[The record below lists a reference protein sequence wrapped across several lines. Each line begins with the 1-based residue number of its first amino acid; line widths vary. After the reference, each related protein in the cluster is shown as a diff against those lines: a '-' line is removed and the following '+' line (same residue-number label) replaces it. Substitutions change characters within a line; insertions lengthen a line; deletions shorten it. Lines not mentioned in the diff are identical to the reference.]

1 MLKKRLIGVV
11 TVKQGWAV
19 QSFGY
24 RRYLPLGKPE
34 VLVENLDRW
43 GADEILISCTD
54 RTQTGQGPDFK
65 LLERISA
72 LGLSTPIIYGGG
84 IRNKEEAVRVV
95 NLGADRILVD
105 AIIWDSPADLELLSR
120 ELGNQA
126 LIAHLPVGIRDGALY
141 WRNYRNGEE
150 RLMDHALLSRMHLE
164 WISEVM
170 LTDWVH
176 EGTPGAFDEAIPKL
190 FPLQEK
196 PLLLFGGISESTQL
210 QRVLALNNV
219 VAAGVGNFL
228 NYKEHAIQQIKR
240 NLIGVSIRAAHYASQ
255 EEV

>member
-1 MLKKRLIGVV
+1 MLKKRLIGVI
-11 TVKQGWAV
+11 TVKHGWAV

-65 LLERISA
+65 LLETISA

-84 IRNKEEAVRVV
+84 VRNTEDAVRVV

-105 AIIWDSPADLELLSR
+105 AMIWDSPASLELLSR
-120 ELGNQA
+120 ELGKQA
-126 LIAHLPVGIRDGALY
+126 LIAHLPVGILDGALY
-141 WRNYRNGEE
+141 WRNYRNDEE
-150 RLMDHALLSRMHLE
+150 RLLDHTLLSQMHLD

-170 LTDWVH
+170 LTDWAH
-176 EGTPGAFDEAIPKL
+176 EGMPGAFDEQIPKK
-190 FPLQEK
+190 FPIKEK
-196 PLLLFGGISESTQL
+196 PLLLFGGISEFEQL

-228 NYKEHAIQQIKR
+228 NYKEHAIQRIKR
-240 NLIGVSIRAAHYASQ
+240 NLISVPMRAAHYSS
-255 EEV
+255 ELV

>member
-11 TVKQGWAV
+11 TVRQGWAV

-43 GADEILISCTD
+43 GADEILISCID
-54 RTQTGQGPDFK
+54 RSETGQGPDFK
-65 LLERISA
+65 LLERIAA
-72 LGLSTPIIYGGG
+72 LGLSTPVIYAGGV
-84 IRNKEEAVRVV
+84 RNGKDAVQVV

-105 AIIWDSPADLELLSR
+105 AMVWDFPADLELLSR

-126 LIAHLPVGIRDGALY
+126 LIAHLPVSIRDGTLY

-150 RLMDHALLSRMHLE
+150 CLLDHAALSRMHLE

-176 EGTPGAFDEAIPKL
+176 EGAPGAFNEQIPKL
-190 FPLQEK
+190 FPLEGK
-196 PLLLFGGISESTQL
+196 PLLLFGGISEFAQL

-240 NLIGVSIRAAHYASQ
+240 NLVGVPMRAAHYAV
-255 EEV
+255 EEY

>member
-11 TVKQGWAV
+11 TVRQGWAV

-34 VLVENLDRW
+34 VVVENLDRW
-43 GADEILISCTD
+43 GADEILISCID
-54 RTQTGQGPDFK
+54 RSETGQGPDFK
-65 LLERISA
+65 LLERIAA
-72 LGLSTPIIYGGG
+72 LGLSTPVIYAGGV
-84 IRNKEEAVRVV
+84 RNGADAVQAV
-95 NLGADRILVD
+95 NLGADRIQVD
-105 AIIWDSPADLELLSR
+105 AMLWDLPAELELLSR

-126 LIAHLPVGIRDGALY
+126 LIAHLPVSIRDGALY

-150 RLMDHALLSRMHLE
+150 CLLDHAALSRMYLE
-164 WISEVM
+164 WVSEVM

-190 FPLQEK
+190 FPLEEK
-196 PLLLFGGISESTQL
+196 PLLLFGGLSASAQL
-210 QRVLALNNV
+210 QRVLSLNNV

-228 NYKEHAIQQIKR
+228 HYKEHAIQQIKR
-240 NLIGVSIRAAHYASQ
+240 NLVGVPMRAAHYAS
-255 EEV
+255 EER

>member
-11 TVKQGWAV
+11 TIKQGWAV
-19 QSFGY
+19 QSLGY

-34 VLVENLDRW
+34 MLVENLDRW
-43 GADEILISCTD
+43 GADEILISCID
-54 RTQTGQGPDFK
+54 RTQTGQGPDFT

-84 IRNKEEAVRVV
+84 VRNREDAVRVV

-105 AIIWDSPADLELLSR
+105 AMIWDSPAVLELLSR

-126 LIAHLPVGIRDGALY
+126 LIAHLPVAIRDGALH

-150 RLMDHALLSRMHLE
+150 RLLDHKLLSRMHLD

-176 EGTPGAFDEAIPKL
+176 EGTPGAFDEQIPKR
-190 FPLQEK
+190 FPIKEK
-196 PLLLFGGISESTQL
+196 PLLLFGGISESEQL

-240 NLIGVSIRAAHYASQ
+240 DLVGVPMRAAHYAS
-255 EEV
+255 EVT

>member
-11 TVKQGWAV
+11 TVRQGWAV

-34 VLVENLDRW
+34 VIVENLDRW
-43 GADEILISCTD
+43 GADEILISCID
-54 RTQTGQGPDFK
+54 RSETEQGPDFK
-65 LLERISA
+65 MLKRIAA
-72 LGLSTPIIYGGG
+72 LGLSTPVIYAGGV
-84 IRNKEEAVRVV
+84 ISSEEAVQVV

-105 AIIWDSPADLELLSR
+105 AMIWDSPGDLELLSR

-126 LIAHLPVGIRDGALY
+126 LIAHLPVSIRDGTLY
-141 WRNYRNGEE
+141 WKNYRNNVECP
-150 RLMDHALLSRMHLE
+150 LDSAALSRMHLE
-164 WISEVM
+164 WVSEVM
-170 LTDWVH
+170 LTDWVN

-190 FPLQEK
+190 FPLEDK
-196 PLLLFGGISESTQL
+196 PLLLFGGLSESAQL

-228 NYKEHAIQQIKR
+228 NYKEHAIQQLKR
-240 NLIGVSIRAAHYASQ
+240 NLVGVPMRAAYYAG
-255 EEV
+255 EEC